1 MTEPTGAAPAQHR
14 AEEDAVQAAYTA
26 FIRHTQEC
34 TGCRTGGMDCDA
46 AAGLRQTWRDARR
59 AVTA

>member
-1 MTEPTGAAPAQHR
+1 MGERTGAAPAQHR
-14 AEEDAVQAAYTA
+14 GEDAVQAAYTA

-34 TGCRTGGMDCDA
+34 TSCRTGGMDCEA
-46 AAGLRQTWRDARR
+46 AAMLRQTWRDARQ